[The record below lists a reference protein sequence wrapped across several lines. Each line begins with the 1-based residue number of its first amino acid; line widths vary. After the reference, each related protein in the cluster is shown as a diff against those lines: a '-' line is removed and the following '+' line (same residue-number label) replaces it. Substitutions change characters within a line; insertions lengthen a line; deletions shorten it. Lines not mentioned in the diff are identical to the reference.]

1 MIFFGINLPNNI
13 LFDMSE
19 KPIQKKNKTIHISPS
34 THDEAKKITKEN
46 GWNLGVYCDKAI
58 AEKNKNTKKK

>member
-1 MIFFGINLPNNI
+1 
-13 LFDMSE
+13 MSE
-19 KPIQKKNKTIHISPS
+19 KPLPKKEKTIHISES